1 MLSDPLGSVDYSLNN
16 GVLKIASDGDYDP
29 TGSEQGVIV
38 NNASQIE
45 KVLIATDENAADA
58 MESQLFQIVAEGPPP
73 IMVGPDQWTNNGFKT
88 KELANGFYS
97 LKPTHWNRLSIDQQG
112 DDVVLIYTHP
122 KQGVK
127 KTLAGFG

>member
-1 MLSDPLGSVDYSLNN
+1 M
-16 GVLKIASDGDYDP
+16 KIGSDGDYDP

-38 NNASQIE
+38 NDASQIE
-45 KVLIATDENAADA
+45 KVLIATDENAEDA
-58 MESQLFQIVAEGPPP
+58 MEAQLFQIMAEGPPP
-73 IMVGPDQWTNNGFKT
+73 IMVGPDQWINNGYKT

-97 LKPTHWNRLSIDQQG
+97 SSSTHWNRFSIEQQG

-127 KTLAGFG
+127 